1 MPAALP
7 DTEMS
12 AVPTQVIPAV
22 SAPEATVS
30 TAKAAM
36 SAHASLSAPT
46 AISSERGRRQQQCG
60 GNRGSKRE
68 FAYHRASP
76 SGMTELT
83 LTKLRGR

>member
-12 AVPTQVIPAV
+12 AVPTLVTAV
-22 SAPEATVS
+22 SAPKATVS

-36 SAHASLSAPT
+36 PAHASLSAAT
-46 AISSERGRRQQQCG
+46 AISSERGRRQQQCA

-76 SGMTELT
+76 GGMTKLT